1 MSDVRDRATCT
12 GCGACLKA
20 CKFGAMRMRRD
31 DEGFL
36 YPEIDDVRCT
46 HCNACRRLC
55 PVDRAAERPWRQALA
70 ARAQDGDVREASSSG
85 GVFTLLARQ
94 IHAQGGT
101 VFGAAFAP
109 DFTLRHIQADD
120 EAGLAALRGS
130 KYLQSDLGDAFAQVE
145 AALQAGRKALFCG
158 TPCQVAGLYAYLD
171 DAPERLTTIDLV
183 CHGTPSPTVFAA
195 YLVEME
201 RQKGA
206 KVTRFSFRDKQR
218 GWKDFCVAATFD
230 DGTTYAAGQTED
242 PFMIAFLRNLCL
254 RPCCHQCPF
263 SGEKRQADL
272 TLADLWGAQQVL
284 PDWDDDR
291 GLSMVLIGSGQGQ
304 ALFDAAAS
312 GMRQTPVDP
321 LACLRFNPSITA
333 PVPPHERRARFFAV
347 FHKRGFSAALAAGLK
362 PKTLIERAVG
372 KAGRVLKRILG

>member
-20 CKFGAMRMRRD
+20 CKFGAMAMRRD

-46 HCNACRRLC
+46 NCGACRRLC
-55 PVDRAAERPWRQALA
+55 PVDRAAARPWRQAVA
-70 ARAQDGDVREASSSG
+70 ACAKDGAVREGSSSG
-85 GVFTLLARQ
+85 GVFTPMARQ
-94 IHAQGGT
+94 VLANGGT

-109 DFTLRHIQADD
+109 DFTLRHAQADD
-120 EAGLAALRGS
+120 ETALAALRGS
-130 KYLQSDLGDAFAQVE
+130 KYLQGDLGDAFAQVH
-145 AALQAGRKALFCG
+145 AALDAGCEVLFSG
-158 TPCQVAGLYAYLD
+158 TPCQVAGLYAHLGG
-171 DAPERLTTIDLV
+171 APDGLTTIDLV

-195 YLVEME
+195 YLQEMQQ
-201 RQKGA
+201 RRGA

-218 GWKDFCVAATFD
+218 GWKDFCVAAAFD

-254 RPCCHQCPF
+254 RPSCHQCPF
-263 SGEKRQADL
+263 AGEKRQADL

-291 GLSMVLIGSGQGQ
+291 GLSMVLVGSEKGQ
-304 ALFDAAAS
+304 ALLDTVHADV
-312 GMRQTPVDP
+312 RHTPVDP
-321 LACLRFNPSITA
+321 MACIRFNPSIVG
-333 PVPPHERRARFFAV
+333 PVPAHERRARFFAV
-347 FHKRGFSAALAAGLK
+347 FKKAGFSAALAAGLQ

-372 KAGRVLKRILG
+372 KARRVLKRILG